1 MKYKLTT
8 ETINVFGITLFRIE
22 ALVSFGDISKGYKG
36 GFIEKESNLSQVYGD
51 AWVCGNAQVS
61 GDAQVSGNAQVYG
74 DAQVSGDAQ
83 VYGDAQVSGNAW
95 VSGDAQVSGNAQV
108 YGDAWVSGNAQ
119 VYGDAWV
126 YGNAQVSGDAQ
137 VSGNAWV
144 SGNAQVYGDAWVS
157 GNAQVS
163 GNAILKLKGHNNC
176 KTYLTIGPIGLDRF
190 ITIEKEHKIINA
202 GCFSGTVK
210 EFEKAV
216 KGKYGDESDYYPVI
230 KFIKTILK

>member
-119 VYGDAWV
+119 V
-126 YGNAQVSGDAQ
+126 
-137 VSGNAWV
+137 
-144 SGNAQVYGDAWVS
+144 
-157 GNAQVS
+157 S